1 MINSPAWRNS
11 LQSHLYHG
19 GQYNWWS
26 KPKYPEET
34 TNLPQDIGSKPK
46 YPEETTNLPHDIDKL
61 YHIMLYRVHLG

>member
-11 LQSHLYHG
+11 LQSHLYYG

-46 YPEETTNLPHDIDKL
+46 DPEETTNLPQDIDKL
-61 YHIMLYRVHLG
+61 